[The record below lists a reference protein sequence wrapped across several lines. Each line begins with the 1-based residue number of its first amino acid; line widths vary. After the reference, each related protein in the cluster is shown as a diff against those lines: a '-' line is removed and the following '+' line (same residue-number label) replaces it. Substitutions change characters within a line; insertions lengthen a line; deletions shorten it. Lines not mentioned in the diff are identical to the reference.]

1 MSTERNRNIKMRKGK
16 NLKRV
21 KYQLKTLEEAFER
34 DATAR
39 HKNISVR
46 NALITAQKCVD
57 KQIGQKLE
65 PWGAYQ
71 LCPSCKEAHIY
82 FGNYCP
88 NCGQKIDWEEVEN
101 DGRTND

>member
-1 MSTERNRNIKMRKGK
+1 MSARKGI

-21 KYQLKTLEEAFER
+21 KYQLKSLEEAFER

-46 NALITAQKCVD
+46 NALIIAQECVD

-65 PWGAYQ
+65 SWGTHQ
-71 LCPSCKEAHIY
+71 CCPSCGVAYI
-82 FGNYCP
+82 FFDNYCLV
-88 NCGQKIDWEEVEN
+88 CGQKINWQEAEN
-101 DGRTND
+101 NG